1 VRLCCPPSAASL
13 GLDRLSLEF
22 GLISTLEIRLCAMT
36 QKLRLNFFSIGK
48 ILPKSYRLRLRRLSA
63 GRIAANS
70 LDLVGLAGVALLAT
84 SFGSIASGAV
94 SRSPIALPVI
104 GEVTLTEMQA
114 VYLAFLVAAI
124 FLLKSFFS
132 IWLNLRTSLT
142 VAQVESEFSKD
153 IANHFFLSPQL
164 KAEVPGSTV
173 AEFQNQA
180 LYSTSAIAMF
190 LNSRISL
197 IAEGSLA
204 VAMVLLFALV
214 NPTATVAML
223 IYLASV
229 MWILSL
235 VLTRKIRRNGRLAM
249 QGSEQSLRAS
259 RDLFGIR
266 REAESFG
273 VSGAWIDKFA
283 RGRKQAANGAA
294 LIYTLNSLPRYVIE
308 TSLIL
313 GIFGFLAG
321 IVVFSDLPSQAVT
334 IGVFLAGGLRLVA
347 SLLPLQAAINS
358 LNDGAN
364 RGQDAFDVL
373 LSFNYGSSRDHVGIS
388 NPSSAIDLEIA
399 DVCFSYPSGAEV
411 LSGLNLKVEAGTKTA
426 IVGPSGA
433 GKTTVFELST
443 GFLEPKSGW
452 VTLGGH
458 QPRDLLLNCPG
469 VVGIVPQ
476 RPQLVTGTL
485 AENVSLEGH
494 SATDLAKVTECLEIA
509 GLGGLV
515 FSVSGGLSAPVIP
528 DAGQFSGG
536 EIQRLGIARALY
548 RDPKILFLDEAT
560 SALDS
565 ETEALVTRVLDLLK
579 GQMTI
584 ILIAHR
590 LSTVMNADR
599 IIYMD
604 KGKVLGQGTFAEL
617 KAAVPEFSK
626 AVKLMD
632 LAEKSSD

>member
-1 VRLCCPPSAASL
+1 
-13 GLDRLSLEF
+13 
-22 GLISTLEIRLCAMT
+22 MT
-36 QKLRLNFFSIGK
+36 QKPSLNFFSISK
-48 ILPKSYRLRLRRLSA
+48 VLPKSYRLRLWRLSV
-63 GRIAANS
+63 GRIASNS
-70 LDLVGLAGVALLAT
+70 LDLVGLAGIALLAA
-84 SFGSIASGAV
+84 SFGSIASGSAN
-94 SRSPIALPVI
+94 RSPINIPVI
-104 GEVTLTEMQA
+104 GDVLLTEMQA
-114 VYLAFLVAAI
+114 VYVALLVAAV
-124 FLLKSFFS
+124 FVLKSFFS

-142 VAQVESEFSKD
+142 VAQLESEFSKD
-153 IANHFFLSPQL
+153 IANHFFRHSKLETDG
-164 KAEVPGSTV
+164 ANSTV

-180 LYSTSAIAMF
+180 LYSTSAIAIF
-190 LNSRISL
+190 LNARISL

-214 NPTATVAML
+214 NPIATVAML

-235 VLTRKIRRNGRLAM
+235 VLTRKIRRNGRLVM
-249 QGSEQSLRAS
+249 QGSEQSLQSS

-266 REAESFG
+266 REAISSG
-273 VSGAWIDKFA
+273 VSQGWIGKFSN
-283 RGRKQAANGAA
+283 GREQAAKGTA

-364 RGQDAFDVL
+364 RGQDAFEVL
-373 LSFNYGSSRDHVGIS
+373 LRVNDESFLERVTIL
-388 NPSSAIDLEIA
+388 NPASAIDLKIT
-399 DVCFSYPSGAEV
+399 DVHFSYPSELEL
-411 LSGLNLKVEAGTKTA
+411 LSGVNLRVEAATKTA

-443 GFLEPKSGW
+443 GFLEPNSGS

-458 QPRDLLLNCPG
+458 KPRDLFVNCPG

-476 RPQLVTGTL
+476 RPHLVTGTL
-485 AENVSLEGH
+485 AENVSLADH
-494 SATDLAKVTECLEIA
+494 SATDLVKAIECLEIA
-509 GLGGLV
+509 GLGGLI
-515 FSVSGGLSAPVIP
+515 SSGPDSLSDEVSP
-528 DAGQFSGG
+528 DAGQLSGG

-560 SALDS
+560 SALDA
-565 ETEALVTRVLDLLK
+565 ETEALVTGVLDSLK

-584 ILIAHR
+584 VLIAHR
-590 LSTVMNADR
+590 LSTVMNADQ

-604 KGKVLGQGTFAEL
+604 KGRVLGQGTFAEL
-617 KAAVPEFSK
+617 KATVPKFAK
-626 AVKLMD
+626 AIKLMD

>member
-1 VRLCCPPSAASL
+1 
-13 GLDRLSLEF
+13 
-22 GLISTLEIRLCAMT
+22 MT
-36 QKLRLNFFSIGK
+36 QKPSLNFLSIRK
-48 ILPKSYRLRLRRLSA
+48 ALPRSYRLRLWRLSA
-63 GRIAANS
+63 ARIAANS
-70 LDLVGLAGVALLAT
+70 LDLVGLAGIALLAT
-84 SFGSIASGAV
+84 SFGSIAAGAAN
-94 SRSPIALPVI
+94 RSPITIPVI
-104 GEVTLTEMQA
+104 GDVLLTEVQA
-114 VYLAFLVAAI
+114 VYVALFVAGV
-124 FLLKSFFS
+124 FVLKSFFS
-132 IWLNLRTSLT
+132 IWLNLRTSMT
-142 VAQVESEFSKD
+142 VAQLESEFSKD
-153 IANHFFLSPQL
+153 IANHFFRHSKLETEG
-164 KAEVPGSTV
+164 ANSTV

-180 LYSTSAIAMF
+180 LYSTSAIALF
-190 LNSRISL
+190 LNARISL

-214 NPTATVAML
+214 NPVATVAML

-249 QGSEQSLRAS
+249 QGSEQSLQAS

-266 REAESFG
+266 REAVSFG
-273 VSGAWIDKFA
+273 VSGAWIGKFA
-283 RGRKQAANGAA
+283 KGREQAAKGVA

-373 LSFNYGSSRDHVGIS
+373 LRVSDESSRDRVTIS
-388 NPSSAIDLEIA
+388 NPASAIDLVIR
-399 DVCFSYPSGAEV
+399 DVHFSYSDKEEL
-411 LSGLNLKVEAGTKTA
+411 LSGISLRAEAATKTA

-443 GFLEPKSGW
+443 GFLEPNSGS

-458 QPRDLLLNCPG
+458 KPRDLFVNCPG

-476 RPQLVTGTL
+476 RPHLVTGTL
-485 AENVSLEGH
+485 AENVSLVDH
-494 SATDLAKVTECLEIA
+494 SATDLAKAIECLEIA
-509 GLGGLV
+509 GLGGLISSGPD
-515 FSVSGGLSAPVIP
+515 SVSAEVSP
-528 DAGQFSGG
+528 DAGQLSGG

-560 SALDS
+560 SALDA
-565 ETEALVTRVLDLLK
+565 ETEALVTGVLDSLK
-579 GQMTI
+579 NQMTI
-584 ILIAHR
+584 VLIAHR
-590 LSTVMNADR
+590 LSTVMNADQ

-617 KAAVPEFSK
+617 KATVPKFAK
-626 AVKLMD
+626 AIKLMD

>member
-1 VRLCCPPSAASL
+1 MTKKPS
-13 GLDRLSLEF
+13 
-22 GLISTLEIRLCAMT
+22 
-36 QKLRLNFFSIGK
+36 LNFFSIRK
-48 ILPKSYRLRLRRLSA
+48 ALPRIYRLRLWRLSA

-70 LDLVGLAGVALLAT
+70 LDLVGLAGIALLAT
-84 SFGSIASGAV
+84 SFGSIAAGAAN
-94 SRSPIALPVI
+94 RSPITVPVI
-104 GEVTLTEMQA
+104 GDVLLTEMQA
-114 VYLAFLVAAI
+114 VYVALFVAGV
-124 FLLKSFFS
+124 FVLKSYFS

-153 IANHFFLSPQL
+153 IANHFFRHSKLETEG
-164 KAEVPGSTV
+164 ANSTV

-180 LYSTSAIAMF
+180 LYSTSAIALF
-190 LNSRISL
+190 LNARISL

-214 NPTATVAML
+214 NPVATVAML

-249 QGSEQSLRAS
+249 QGSEQSLQAS

-266 REAESFG
+266 REAVSFG
-273 VSGAWIDKFA
+273 VSGAWIGKFA
-283 RGRKQAANGAA
+283 KGREQAAKSVA

-373 LSFNYGSSRDHVGIS
+373 LRVSDESSRDRVTIS
-388 NPSSAIDLEIA
+388 NPASAIDLVIR
-399 DVCFSYPSGAEV
+399 DVHFSYSDKEKL
-411 LSGLNLKVEAGTKTA
+411 LSGISLRAEAATKTA

-443 GFLEPKSGW
+443 GFLEPNSGS

-458 QPRDLLLNCPG
+458 KPRDLFVNCPG

-476 RPQLVTGTL
+476 RPHLVTGTL
-485 AENVSLEGH
+485 AENVSLVDH
-494 SATDLAKVTECLEIA
+494 SATDLAKAIECLEIA
-509 GLGGLV
+509 GLGGLI
-515 FSVSGGLSAPVIP
+515 SSGPDSISAGVSP
-528 DAGQFSGG
+528 DAGQLSGG

-560 SALDS
+560 SALDA
-565 ETEALVTRVLDLLK
+565 ETEALVTGVLDLLK
-579 GQMTI
+579 NQMTI
-584 ILIAHR
+584 VLIAHR
-590 LSTVMNADR
+590 LSTVMNADQ

-604 KGKVLGQGTFAEL
+604 KGKVLGQGTFTEL
-617 KAAVPEFSK
+617 KATVPKFAK
-626 AVKLMD
+626 AIKLMD

>member
-1 VRLCCPPSAASL
+1 
-13 GLDRLSLEF
+13 
-22 GLISTLEIRLCAMT
+22 MT
-36 QKLRLNFFSIGK
+36 QKPMTQKPSLNFFSISK
-48 ILPKSYRLRLRRLSA
+48 VLPKSYRLRLWRLSA
-63 GRIAANS
+63 GRIASNS
-70 LDLVGLAGVALLAT
+70 LDLFGLAGIALLAA
-84 SFGSIASGAV
+84 SFGSIASGAAN
-94 SRSPIALPVI
+94 RSPIAIPVI
-104 GEVTLTEMQA
+104 GDVLLTEMQA
-114 VYLAFLVAAI
+114 VYVALLVATV
-124 FLLKSFFS
+124 FVLKSFFS

-142 VAQVESEFSKD
+142 VAQLESEFSKD
-153 IANHFFLSPQL
+153 IANHFFRHSKLETDGPS
-164 KAEVPGSTV
+164 STV

-180 LYSTSAIAMF
+180 LYSTSAIATF
-190 LNSRISL
+190 LNARISL

-204 VAMVLLFALV
+204 MAMVLLFALV
-214 NPTATVAML
+214 NPIATVAML

-249 QGSEQSLRAS
+249 QGSEESLQAS

-266 REAESFG
+266 REAVSFG
-273 VSGAWIDKFA
+273 VSGTWIGKFA
-283 RGRKQAANGAA
+283 KGREQAARGLA

-373 LSFNYGSSRDHVGIS
+373 LRVNDESSRDRITIL
-388 NPSSAIDLEIA
+388 NPTTAIELEIT
-399 DVCFSYPSGAEV
+399 DVHFSYPGEV
-411 LSGLNLKVEAGTKTA
+411 SLLSGISLKVAAATKTA

-443 GFLEPKSGW
+443 GFLEPNSGS

-458 QPRDLLLNCPG
+458 KPRDLFVNCPG

-476 RPQLVTGTL
+476 RPHLVTGTL
-485 AENVSLEGH
+485 AENVSLVDH
-494 SATDLAKVTECLEIA
+494 SATDFAKATECLEIA
-509 GLGGLV
+509 GLGGLISSGSESL
-515 FSVSGGLSAPVIP
+515 SVEVSP
-528 DAGQFSGG
+528 DAGQLSGG

-560 SALDS
+560 SALDA
-565 ETEALVTRVLDLLK
+565 ETEALVTGVLDSLK

-584 ILIAHR
+584 VLIAHR
-590 LSTVMNADR
+590 LSTVMNADQ
-599 IIYMD
+599 IIYLD

-617 KAAVPEFSK
+617 RATVPNFAK
-626 AVKLMD
+626 AVELMKLS
-632 LAEKSSD
+632 EKERR

>member
-1 VRLCCPPSAASL
+1 
-13 GLDRLSLEF
+13 
-22 GLISTLEIRLCAMT
+22 MT
-36 QKLRLNFFSIGK
+36 QKPSLNFFSISK
-48 ILPKSYRLRLRRLSA
+48 VLPRSYRLKLWRLSA

-70 LDLVGLAGVALLAT
+70 LDLVGLAGIALLAT
-84 SFGSIASGAV
+84 SFGSIAAGAAN
-94 SRSPIALPVI
+94 RSPIDIPVI
-104 GEVTLTEMQA
+104 GDVLLTEMQA
-114 VYLAFLVAAI
+114 VYVALLVAAV
-124 FLLKSFFS
+124 FVLKSFFS

-142 VAQVESEFSKD
+142 VAQLESEFSKD
-153 IANHFFLSPQL
+153 IANHFFRHSKLETD
-164 KAEVPGSTV
+164 AANSTV

-180 LYSTSAIAMF
+180 LYSTSAIAIF
-190 LNSRISL
+190 LNARISL

-204 VAMVLLFALV
+204 IAVVLLFALV
-214 NPTATVAML
+214 NPIATVAML

-229 MWILSL
+229 MWVLSL
-235 VLTRKIRRNGRLAM
+235 VLTRKLRRNGRLAM
-249 QGSEQSLRAS
+249 QGSEQSLQAS

-266 REAESFG
+266 REALSFG
-273 VSGAWIDKFA
+273 VRGAWIEKFA
-283 RGRKQAANGAA
+283 KGREQAAKGTA

-373 LSFNYGSSRDHVGIS
+373 LRANDGRSQDYVEIS
-388 NPSSAIDLEIA
+388 EPKSAIDLKIT
-399 DVCFSYPSGAEV
+399 DVHFSYPSELEL
-411 LSGLNLKVEAGTKTA
+411 LSGVNLRIEAATKTA

-443 GFLEPKSGW
+443 GFLEPNSGS

-458 QPRDLLLNCPG
+458 KPRDLFVNCPG

-476 RPQLVTGTL
+476 RPHLVTGTL
-485 AENVSLEGH
+485 AENVSLADH
-494 SATDLAKVTECLEIA
+494 SATDLVKAIECLEIA
-509 GLGGLV
+509 GLGGLI
-515 FSVSGGLSAPVIP
+515 SSGPDSLSDEVSP
-528 DAGQFSGG
+528 DAGQLSGG

-560 SALDS
+560 SALDA
-565 ETEALVTRVLDLLK
+565 ETEALVTGVLDSLK
-579 GQMTI
+579 NQMTI
-584 ILIAHR
+584 VLIAHR
-590 LSTVMNADR
+590 LSTVMNADQ

-617 KAAVPEFSK
+617 KASLPEFAK
-626 AVKLMD
+626 AIKLMD

>member
-1 VRLCCPPSAASL
+1 
-13 GLDRLSLEF
+13 
-22 GLISTLEIRLCAMT
+22 MT
-36 QKLRLNFFSIGK
+36 QKPSLNFFSISK
-48 ILPKSYRLRLRRLSA
+48 ALPRSYRLRLWRLSA

-70 LDLVGLAGVALLAT
+70 LDLVGLAGIALLAT
-84 SFGSIASGAV
+84 SFGSIAAGAAN
-94 SRSPIALPVI
+94 RSPITIPVI
-104 GEVTLTEMQA
+104 GDVLLTEMQA
-114 VYLAFLVAAI
+114 VYVALLVAAV
-124 FLLKSFFS
+124 FVLKSFFS
-132 IWLNLRTSLT
+132 IWLNLRTSMT
-142 VAQVESEFSKD
+142 VAQLESEFSQD
-153 IANHFFLSPQL
+153 IANHFFRHSKLETEG
-164 KAEVPGSTV
+164 ANSTV

-180 LYSTSAIAMF
+180 LHSTSAIAMF
-190 LNSRISL
+190 LNARISL

-214 NPTATVAML
+214 NPIATVAML

-249 QGSEQSLRAS
+249 QGSERSLQVS

-266 REAESFG
+266 REAVSFG
-273 VSGAWIDKFA
+273 VGAAWIEKFA
-283 RGRKQAANGAA
+283 KGREQAAKGTA

-321 IVVFSDLPSQAVT
+321 IVLFSDLPSQAVT

-373 LSFNYGSSRDHVGIS
+373 LRVNDGRSQDHVEIS
-388 NPSSAIDLEIA
+388 EPKSAIDLKIT
-399 DVCFSYPSGAEV
+399 DVHFSYPGEV
-411 LSGLNLKVEAGTKTA
+411 SLLSGVNLKVEAATKTA

-443 GFLEPKSGW
+443 GFLEPNSGS

-458 QPRDLLLNCPG
+458 KPRDLFVNCPG

-476 RPQLVTGTL
+476 RPHLVTGTL
-485 AENVSLEGH
+485 AENVSLVDH
-494 SATDLAKVTECLEIA
+494 SATDFAKATECLEIA
-509 GLGGLV
+509 GLGGLI
-515 FSVSGGLSAPVIP
+515 SSGSDSLSAEVSP
-528 DAGQFSGG
+528 DAGQLSGG

-560 SALDS
+560 SALDA
-565 ETEALVTRVLDLLK
+565 ETEALVTGVLDSLK

-584 ILIAHR
+584 VLIAHR
-590 LSTVMNADR
+590 LSTVMNADQ

-617 KAAVPEFSK
+617 KAAVPEFAK
-626 AVKLMD
+626 AIKLMD
-632 LAEKSSD
+632 LAEKSSE

>member
-1 VRLCCPPSAASL
+1 MTRK
-13 GLDRLSLEF
+13 LS
-22 GLISTLEIRLCAMT
+22 
-36 QKLRLNFFSIGK
+36 LNFFSISK
-48 ILPKSYRLRLRRLSA
+48 VLPRSYRLRLWRLSA

-70 LDLVGLAGVALLAT
+70 LDLVGLAGIALLAT
-84 SFGSIASGAV
+84 SFGSIAAGAANRAPV
-94 SRSPIALPVI
+94 TIPVI
-104 GEVTLTEMQA
+104 GDVLLTEMQA
-114 VYLAFLVAAI
+114 VYVALFVAAV

-132 IWLNLRTSLT
+132 IWLNLRTALA
-142 VAQVESEFSKD
+142 VAQLESEFSKD
-153 IANHFFLSPQL
+153 IATHFFRHSRSETGG
-164 KAEVPGSTV
+164 AVSTL

-190 LNSRISL
+190 LNARISL

-214 NPTATVAML
+214 NPVATVAML

-235 VLTRKIRRNGRLAM
+235 VLTKKIRRNGRLAM
-249 QGSEQSLRAS
+249 QGSEQSLQAS

-266 REAESFG
+266 REAISGG
-273 VSGAWIDKFA
+273 VSTGWIDKFSN
-283 RGRKQAANGAA
+283 GREQAAKSSAV
-294 LIYTLNSLPRYVIE
+294 IYTLNSLPRYVIE

-321 IVVFSDLPSQAVT
+321 IVVFSDLSSQAVT

-373 LSFNYGSSRDHVGIS
+373 LRVSDEAPRDRVAIL
-388 NPSSAIDLEIA
+388 NPASAIDLKIA
-399 DVCFSYPSGAEV
+399 DVHFRYLGEV
-411 LSGLNLKVEAGTKTA
+411 ELLSGVSLEVEAATKTA

-443 GFLEPKSGW
+443 GFLEPNFGS

-458 QPRDLLLNCPG
+458 KPRDMFVSCPG

-476 RPQLVTGTL
+476 RPHLVTGTL
-485 AENVSLEGH
+485 AENVSLVDH
-494 SATDLAKVTECLEIA
+494 SVTDLAKVTECLEIA
-509 GLGGLV
+509 GLGGLI
-515 FSVSGGLSAPVIP
+515 SSGSDSLSTEVSP
-528 DAGQFSGG
+528 DAGQLSGG

-560 SALDS
+560 SALDA
-565 ETEALVTRVLDLLK
+565 ETEALVTGVLDSLK

-584 ILIAHR
+584 VLIAHR
-590 LSTVMNADR
+590 LSTVMNADQ

-617 KAAVPEFSK
+617 KASLPEFAK
-626 AVKLMD
+626 AIKLMD

>member
-1 VRLCCPPSAASL
+1 MNKKRS
-13 GLDRLSLEF
+13 
-22 GLISTLEIRLCAMT
+22 
-36 QKLRLNFFSIGK
+36 LNFFSIGK
-48 ILPKSYRLRLRRLSA
+48 VLPRGYRLGLWRLSIA
-63 GRIAANS
+63 RVAANS
-70 LDLVGLAGVALLAT
+70 LDLVGLAGIALLAT
-84 SFGSIASGAV
+84 SFGSIASGATN
-94 SRSPIALPVI
+94 RSPITIPVI
-104 GEVTLTEMQA
+104 GDVLLTEMQA
-114 VYLAFLVAAI
+114 VYVALLVAAV
-124 FLLKSFFS
+124 FVLKSFFS
-132 IWLNLRTSLT
+132 IWLNLRTSMT
-142 VAQVESEFSKD
+142 VAQLESEFSTA
-153 IANHFFLSPQL
+153 IANHFFRYS
-164 KAEVPGSTV
+164 KSETEGANSTV
-173 AEFQNQA
+173 AEFQNQS
-180 LYSTSAIAMF
+180 LYSTSAMAMF
-190 LNSRISL
+190 LNARISL

-204 VAMVLLFALV
+204 VAMVMLFALV
-214 NPTATVAML
+214 NPIATVAML
-223 IYLASV
+223 IYLASI

-249 QGSEQSLRAS
+249 QGSEQSLQAS

-266 REAESFG
+266 REAVSFG
-273 VSGAWIDKFA
+273 VSGAWIGKFA
-283 RGRKQAANGAA
+283 KGREQAAKGNA
-294 LIYTLNSLPRYVIE
+294 LIYTVNSLPRYVIE

-373 LSFNYGSSRDHVGIS
+373 LRVNTESPRDRVTMS
-388 NPSSAIDLEIA
+388 KPASAIDLEIT
-399 DVCFSYPSGAEV
+399 DVHFSYSDGDEL
-411 LSGLNLKVEAGTKTA
+411 LSGISLRAEAATKTA

-443 GFLEPKSGW
+443 GFLEPNYGS

-458 QPRDLLLNCPG
+458 KPRDLFVNCPG

-476 RPQLVTGTL
+476 RPHLVTGTL
-485 AENVSLEGH
+485 AENVSLLDH
-494 SATDLAKVTECLEIA
+494 SATDLAKAIECLEIA
-509 GLGGLV
+509 GLGGLIA
-515 FSVSGGLSAPVIP
+515 SGHDSLSAEVSP
-528 DAGQFSGG
+528 DAGQLSGG

-560 SALDS
+560 SALDA
-565 ETEALVTRVLDLLK
+565 ETEALVTGVLDSLK
-579 GQMTI
+579 NQMTI
-584 ILIAHR
+584 VLIAHR
-590 LSTVMNADR
+590 LSTVMNADQ

-617 KAAVPEFSK
+617 RATVPKFAKAI
-626 AVKLMD
+626 KLMN

>member
-1 VRLCCPPSAASL
+1 
-13 GLDRLSLEF
+13 
-22 GLISTLEIRLCAMT
+22 MT
-36 QKLRLNFFSIGK
+36 QKPSLNFFTISK
-48 ILPKSYRLRLRRLSA
+48 VLTRSYRLRLWLLSV

-84 SFGSIASGAV
+84 SFGSISAGGAN
-94 SRSPIALPVI
+94 RSPITIPVI
-104 GEVTLTEMQA
+104 GDVLLTEMQA
-114 VYLAFLVAAI
+114 VYVALLVALV
-124 FLLKSFFS
+124 FVFKSFLS

-142 VAQVESEFSKD
+142 VAQLESDFSKD
-153 IANHFFLSPQL
+153 IANHFFRHSKLE
-164 KAEVPGSTV
+164 AGGANGTV

-180 LYSTSAIAMF
+180 LYATSGIAVF
-190 LNSRISL
+190 LNARVSL

-204 VAMVLLFALV
+204 VLMVLLFALV
-214 NPTATVAML
+214 NPIATVAML

-235 VLTRKIRRNGRLAM
+235 VLTRKIRRNGRLVM
-249 QGSEQSLRAS
+249 QGSEQSLQAS

-266 REAESFG
+266 REALS
-273 VSGAWIDKFA
+273 SGATETWIGKFA
-283 RGRKQAANGAA
+283 TGRDQVSKGSA

-321 IVVFSDLPSQAVT
+321 IVVFSDLPSQAIT

-358 LNDGAN
+358 LNDGAS

-373 LSFNYGSSRDHVGIS
+373 LRVSDEAPRDRVTIL
-388 NPSSAIDLEIA
+388 NPESAIDLKIA
-399 DVCFSYPSGAEV
+399 DVHFSYPGEV
-411 LSGLNLKVEAGTKTA
+411 ELLSGVSLEVEAATKTA

-443 GFLEPKSGW
+443 GFLEPNSGS

-458 QPRDLLLNCPG
+458 KPRDLFVNCPG

-476 RPQLVTGTL
+476 RPHLVTGTL
-485 AENVSLEGH
+485 AENVSLVDH
-494 SATDLAKVTECLEIA
+494 SATDLIKATECLEIA
-509 GLGGLV
+509 GLGGLI
-515 FSVSGGLSAPVIP
+515 SGGPDSLSAELSP
-528 DAGQFSGG
+528 DAGQLSGG

-560 SALDS
+560 SALDA
-565 ETEALVTRVLDLLK
+565 ETEALVTGVLDSLK

-584 ILIAHR
+584 VLIAHR
-590 LSTVMNADR
+590 LSTVMNADQ

-617 KAAVPEFSK
+617 KAALPEFAK
-626 AVKLMD
+626 AIKLMD

>member
-1 VRLCCPPSAASL
+1 MSQS
-13 GLDRLSLEF
+13 
-22 GLISTLEIRLCAMT
+22 
-36 QKLRLNFFSIGK
+36 LNFFSI
-48 ILPKSYRLRLRRLSA
+48 IRVLPKSYRLRLRLFSA

-70 LDLVGLAGVALLAT
+70 LDLVGLAGVAILAT
-84 SFGSIASGAV
+84 SFASLASGSTPSLVTIPAV
-94 SRSPIALPVI
+94 GDVL
-104 GEVTLTEMQA
+104 LNEMHA
-114 VYLAFLVAAI
+114 VYVALLVAVV

-142 VAQVESEFSKD
+142 VAQLESNFSAE
-153 IANHFFLSPQL
+153 IASYFFRHSQSETRE
-164 KAEVPGSTV
+164 AHGTV

-180 LYSTSAIAMF
+180 LYSTSAIATF
-190 LNSRISL
+190 LNARISL
-197 IAEGSLA
+197 VAEGSLA
-204 VAMVLLFALV
+204 VAIVLLFALV
-214 NPTATVAML
+214 NPIATVAML
-223 IYLASV
+223 VYLASV

-235 VLTRKIRRNGRLAM
+235 VLTGKIRRNGRLVM
-249 QGSEQSLRAS
+249 QGSEQSLQAS

-266 REAESFG
+266 REAVSFG
-273 VSGAWIDKFA
+273 VGEAWIGKFA
-283 RGRKQAANGAA
+283 RGREQFAKGTA

-321 IVVFSDLPSQAVT
+321 IVIFSDLPSQALT

-364 RGQDAFDVL
+364 RGQEAFDML
-373 LSFNYGSSRDHVGIS
+373 LTFSKLSSRDHGEIS
-388 NPSSAIDLEIA
+388 HPNSAIDLEIM
-399 DVCFSYPSGAEV
+399 DLHFSYPGEV
-411 LSGLNLKVEAGTKTA
+411 ELLSGVNLTVEAATKTA

-433 GKTTVFELST
+433 GKTTIFELST
-443 GFLEPKSGW
+443 GFLEPNSGS
-452 VTLGGH
+452 VTLGGYE
-458 QPRDLLLNCPG
+458 PRDLFVNCPG

-476 RPQLVTGTL
+476 RPHLVTGTL
-485 AENVSLEGH
+485 AENVSLVDH
-494 SATDLAKVTECLEIA
+494 SATDLIKATECLEIA
-509 GLGGLV
+509 GLGGLI
-515 FSVSGGLSAPVIP
+515 SGGPDSLSAELSP
-528 DAGQFSGG
+528 DAGQLSGG

-560 SALDS
+560 SALDA
-565 ETEALVTRVLDLLK
+565 ETEALVTGVLDSLK

-584 ILIAHR
+584 VLIAHR
-590 LSTVMNADR
+590 LSTVMNADQ

-617 KAAVPEFSK
+617 KAALPEFAK
-626 AVKLMD
+626 AIKLMD

>member
-1 VRLCCPPSAASL
+1 
-13 GLDRLSLEF
+13 
-22 GLISTLEIRLCAMT
+22 MT
-36 QKLRLNFFSIGK
+36 QKPSLNFFTISK
-48 ILPKSYRLRLRRLSA
+48 VLPRSYRLKLWRLSA

-70 LDLVGLAGVALLAT
+70 LDLVGLAGIALLAT
-84 SFGSIASGAV
+84 SFGSIAAGAAN
-94 SRSPIALPVI
+94 RSPINIPVI
-104 GEVTLTEMQA
+104 GDVLLTEMQA
-114 VYLAFLVAAI
+114 VYVALIVAGV
-124 FLLKSFFS
+124 FVLKSFFS

-142 VAQVESEFSKD
+142 VAQLESDFSKD
-153 IANHFFLSPQL
+153 IANHFFRHS
-164 KAEVPGSTV
+164 KSETEGTDSTV

-180 LYSTSAIAMF
+180 LYSTSAIASF
-190 LNSRISL
+190 LNARISL

-204 VAMVLLFALV
+204 LAVILLFALV
-214 NPTATVAML
+214 SPIATVAML
-223 IYLASV
+223 VYLASV

-235 VLTRKIRRNGRLAM
+235 VVTRKIRSNGRVVM
-249 QGSEQSLRAS
+249 QGSEQSLQAS

-266 REAESFG
+266 REAVSSG
-273 VSGAWIDKFA
+273 VSETWIGKFA
-283 RGRKQAANGAA
+283 KGREQYAKGAA

-308 TSLIL
+308 TSLII

-373 LSFNYGSSRDHVGIS
+373 LRVIDGASRQYIEIAV
-388 NPSSAIDLEIA
+388 PASAIDLKIT
-399 DVCFSYPSGAEV
+399 DVHFSYPSELEL
-411 LSGLNLKVEAGTKTA
+411 LSGVNLRVEAATKTA

-443 GFLEPKSGW
+443 GFLEPNSGS

-458 QPRDLLLNCPG
+458 KPRDLFVNCPG

-476 RPQLVTGTL
+476 RPHLVTGTL
-485 AENVSLEGH
+485 AENVSLADH
-494 SATDLAKVTECLEIA
+494 SATDLVKAIECLEIA
-509 GLGGLV
+509 GLGGLI
-515 FSVSGGLSAPVIP
+515 SSGPDSLSDAVSP
-528 DAGQFSGG
+528 DAGQLSGG

-560 SALDS
+560 SALDA
-565 ETEALVTRVLDLLK
+565 ETEALVTGVLDSLK

-584 ILIAHR
+584 VLIAHR
-590 LSTVMNADR
+590 LSTVMNADQ

-617 KAAVPEFSK
+617 KATVPKFAK
-626 AVKLMD
+626 AIKLMD